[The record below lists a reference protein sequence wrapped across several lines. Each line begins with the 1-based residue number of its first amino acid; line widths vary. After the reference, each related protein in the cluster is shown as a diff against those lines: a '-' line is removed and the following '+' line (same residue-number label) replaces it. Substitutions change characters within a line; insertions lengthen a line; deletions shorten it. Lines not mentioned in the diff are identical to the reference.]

1 MAGDGDQTMNY
12 ESYILPH
19 LLPEVR
25 PREGHDDPLRDDPDE
40 QFFIRTHQAFEIW
53 FAQILAE
60 LEYARLLL
68 AQPPPRYVPE
78 SDIPNAEQHV
88 RRATAIFDLVRHHLP
103 LLETLKTSSF
113 YNFRRHLFGAS
124 GTQSHRFRELE
135 WLMGLLDEDLIEY
148 TKRKVGLERKLL
160 ANESGAIPSEQ
171 EYESLARY
179 QAQWNEM
186 RAPGKAKLDPRHFGA
201 MPVTHEALQ
210 RRLRDIAG
218 NGTLRSQAMKWLAR
232 TTFPARRG
240 GRPHAKHG
248 ALFGERFQRAY
259 RTAHAS
265 DSRVLR
271 ELQGMKSGD
280 IKRVNRHANRR
291 VTFFFEEPH
300 RRAIVFLLQF
310 SDQPLLAWPASL
322 IEALL
327 ELDQAFANWRDRHL
341 AMVARVL
348 GGGRISTLGAA
359 GSGLPYLRG
368 TATKRACPEIWD
380 ARSFT
385 LSRAEAK
392 DIYTEKQLAPYGFL
406 HENRPRSRS

>member
-179 QAQWNEM
+179 QAQWSEM

-240 GRPHAKHG
+240 GRPDAKHG

-368 TATKRACPEIWD
+368 TATKRAFPEIWD